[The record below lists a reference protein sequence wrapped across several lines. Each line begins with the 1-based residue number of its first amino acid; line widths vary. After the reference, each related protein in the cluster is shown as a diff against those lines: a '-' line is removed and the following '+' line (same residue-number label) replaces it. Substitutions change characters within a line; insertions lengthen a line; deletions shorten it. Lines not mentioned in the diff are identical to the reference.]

1 MAKKYK
7 LHCFGCGDL
16 FHSKKDV
23 HRRNGEPYCEECMG
37 EWMANVAASEYDRFQ
52 EEEWCRD
59 NPGKDPEEEHRKQVY
74 LFKYGE
80 Y

>member
-1 MAKKYK
+1 MMKKYK
-7 LHCFGCGDL
+7 LHCFGCGHQ

-23 HRRNGEPYCEECMG
+23 YRGPKPKRYPYCGECMAYYDTC
-37 EWMANVAASEYDRFQ
+37 EYEMAV
-52 EEEWCRD
+52 EEEWYRN

-74 LFKYGE
+74 LSKYGE